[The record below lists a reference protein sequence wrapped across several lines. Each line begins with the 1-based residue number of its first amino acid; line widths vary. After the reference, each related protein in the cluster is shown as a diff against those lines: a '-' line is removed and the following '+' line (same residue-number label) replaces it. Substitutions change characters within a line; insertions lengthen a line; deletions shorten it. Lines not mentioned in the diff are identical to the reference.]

1 MASKLYIA
9 KNATTTAVW
18 YGGHMGE
25 TECAWSSDGIQYA
38 LYFNT
43 LVADKSTMV
52 TNFGKGYLPTG
63 SYATETHASYVC
75 SIGHVARKFIGWN
88 FKQYLSLSSVNASA
102 AFITVNT
109 FSYTL
114 SALINGDLGTFAIKA
129 LPEAGIGNYTAG
141 AIYASRTDLESVGF
155 SSWGISAKYTG
166 YGAYSHTQ
174 GKVSVSS
181 FSYDDLWAG
190 GKLVSYNYIANG
202 NKVEV
207 PDGAETITTLT
218 TVETSGRVVS
228 LGGSG
233 ASVSLISTNT
243 KLYTLREGT
252 LSDYCKN
259 TYYPKTTRK
268 FDIGAIFDGRDES
281 TWTVTT
287 PDGYGVVGWYNA
299 ADDTELTDT
308 AYHYASSDKN
318 VLTVNVA
325 DTTNINV
332 YAKVERTLGTATI
345 SVSGDGSV
353 AAKLNEADAEGTS
366 IAVVKDDV
374 LVLALTPGANSLV
387 SSVTANGEAVEVS
400 DNTATVTIG
409 FGDTDIVVT
418 FVERVQH
425 SLTVNCTPTDGGTI
439 ALTRDGETVATSAS
453 GVLSASIYDG
463 ITYALVATPAK
474 TADGVGELKKFSGW
488 FEDEA
493 CATSKGEEAK
503 LSLAFTDDATLW
515 AKFED
520 AQGYSVTASA
530 SMLTGEAA
538 SDCQISYTPNEGDY
552 ADGTFANKRV
562 ITFTAS
568 AGTGL
573 DIYGWEVD
581 GTQEEDASVT
591 RKVTIDGAN
600 ITVKAIFKRSQYTFT
615 ASFNSASSDKGGSIV
630 RERYNA
636 TSTAWETLSD
646 NDILYHGDR
655 VRARVG
661 CGDAGYVL
669 GNALSNGTAVEF
681 QKSGTEW
688 TVTFEALANNIDIVL
703 CMAGKLKVTLS
714 LVTDGDATATIYDAD
729 GATVAATA
737 NTNNGTIE
745 AYALLGSE
753 RRIATAKVTS
763 DKNIG
768 WDGWMLDG
776 SDTPIDGL
784 AEDCVITMTGAEQS
798 YKTSWS
804 EGDKSIYVKV
814 MNETDSASLGSLTAS
829 GGEVITKDAY
839 ASALNGFDVA
849 NDPANTIYL
858 KLARRGT
865 VVAAVTEVGD
875 ARFRQWTV
883 SSVKSDGTS
892 ATILTV
898 QKEEA
903 TLSYFCTTH
912 SVFTAH
918 FANDSAKR
926 WLTVYC
932 DGGVISFSP
941 SGYSS
946 RSGDNS
952 LAAIFYTG
960 DVVSISILAPSGK
973 CFARLFTDSAMTK
986 AHDGTTVTITD
997 TTTLWAKLEDDT
1009 HAVFSFGAGDA
1020 NKTAHWRS
1028 KLFVATRPWSPTAM
1042 RVEADAY
1049 SRLKVRVLQAS
1060 SPDKAQLD
1068 EFDERAKPLTIR
1080 DQNQRR
1086 IALRR
1091 SEKHIMVDIETNDP
1105 VSTVMVA
1112 SSSGGLA
1119 L

>member
-1 MASKLYIA
+1 MGNSKSPY
-9 KNATTTAVW
+9 
-18 YGGHMGE
+18 
-25 TECAWSSDGIQYA
+25 
-38 LYFNT
+38 
-43 LVADKSTMV
+43 
-52 TNFGKGYLPTG
+52 
-63 SYATETHASYVC
+63 YV
-75 SIGHVARKFIGWN
+75 
-88 FKQYLSLSSVNASA
+88 
-102 AFITVNT
+102 
-109 FSYTL
+109 
-114 SALINGDLGTFAIKA
+114 
-129 LPEAGIGNYTAG
+129 
-141 AIYASRTDLESVGF
+141 SRTDLESVRF

-166 YGAYSHTQ
+166 YGAYSYTQ
-174 GKVSVSS
+174 VKVSVSS
-181 FSYDDLWAG
+181 FSYDELWAG
-190 GKLVSYNYIANG
+190 GALVSYNYIANG

-207 PDGAETITTLT
+207 PDGAETITTLS
-218 TVETSGRVVS
+218 TVETGGRVVALSESDAEVCS
-228 LGGSG
+228 L
-233 ASVSLISTNT
+233 STNT
-243 KLYTLREGT
+243 RLYGIADGT
-252 LSDYCKN
+252 LTDANKKSFASDTNQY
-259 TYYPKTTRK
+259 
-268 FDIGAIFDGRDES
+268 DIGAIFDGRAES
-281 TWTVTT
+281 TWTVSV
-287 PDGYGVVGWYNA
+287 PIGYAVAGWYNA

-308 AYHYASSDKN
+308 VYHYASDDKKT
-318 VLTVNVA
+318 LTVIVEDTA
-325 DTTNINV
+325 DIDVYPKIVKTT
-332 YAKVERTLGTATI
+332 GTATI
-345 SVSGDGSV
+345 TVEGDGSV
-353 AAKLNEADAEGTS
+353 YAALEGTEVAS
-366 IAVVKDDV
+366 PIAVKTGDAVV
-374 LVLALTPGANSLV
+374 LTLMPGANAIV
-387 SSVTANGEAVEVS
+387 SKITANDEAVEVS

-425 SLTVNCTPTDGGTI
+425 SLTVNCTPTDGGTV

-493 CATSKGEEAK
+493 CATSKGEDAE

-520 AQGYSVTASA
+520 AQSYSVSA
-530 SMLTGEAA
+530 SVSTLTGEAA
-538 SDCQISYTPNEGDY
+538 SGCQISYTPDVGDY

-568 AGTGL
+568 AGTGW

-591 RKVTIDGAN
+591 RKVTIDGAD
-600 ITVKAIFKRSQYTFT
+600 ITVKAIFKRSQYIFT

-636 TSTAWETLSD
+636 TSTTWETLSD

-669 GNALSNGTAVEF
+669 GSALSNGTAVEF

-688 TVTFEALANNIDIVL
+688 TVTFEALANNIDLVL

-714 LVTDGDATATIYDAD
+714 LVTDGDATAMIYDAD
-729 GATVAATA
+729 GTTVAATA

-745 AYALLGSE
+745 AYVLLGSE
-753 RRIATAKVTS
+753 RRIATVKVTS

-784 AEDCVITMTGAEQS
+784 AEDCVITMTGAEQA

-892 ATILTV
+892 ATISTV

-946 RSGDNS
+946 RSGANS

-960 DVVSISILAPSGK
+960 DVVSISILTPSGK
-973 CFARLFTDSAMTK
+973 CFAGLFTDSAMTE
-986 AHDGTTVTITD
+986 AHGSTTVTITD

-1068 EFDERAKPLTIR
+1068 EFDERAKPLTIK

-1091 SEKHIMVDIETNDP
+1091 PEKHIMVDIETNDP

>member
-1 MASKLYIA
+1 MSIKCYVA

-18 YGGHMGE
+18 HGQKLS
-25 TECAWSSDGIQYA
+25 TKLKIVECAWSSDNVVYA
-38 LYFNT
+38 LY
-43 LVADKSTMV
+43 LARRVAAESVYGLGYKGCFYGSSTSTAYASSVSAIGNATRLMLGWSPDAFV
-52 TNFGKGYLPTG
+52 GKYAHRGFVDNEVKGYNADYVSYTG
-63 SYATETHASYVC
+63 YSSSFMTWLETNVS
-75 SIGHVARKFIGWN
+75 KF
-88 FKQYLSLSSVNASA
+88 SSSSVTS
-102 AFITVNT
+102 
-109 FSYTL
+109 
-114 SALINGDLGTFAIKA
+114 GW
-129 LPEAGIGNYTAG
+129 
-141 AIYASRTDLESVGF
+141 YASLTDLDSAGF
-155 SSWGISAKYTG
+155 SLWGISKDYLT
-166 YGAYSHTQ
+166 YGDCPSNQCYGSENATAD
-174 GKVSVSS
+174 KI
-181 FSYDDLWAG
+181 WAG
-190 GKLVSYNYIANG
+190 GSLCSYNYIADG

-207 PDGAETITTLT
+207 AEDAETITTLS
-218 TVETSGRVVS
+218 TVETGGRVVALNGTNAEVCS
-228 LGGSG
+228 L
-233 ASVSLISTNT
+233 STDT
-243 KLYTLREGT
+243 RLYGIADGT
-252 LSDYCKN
+252 LTAANKKSLASDTNQY
-259 TYYPKTTRK
+259 
-268 FDIGAIFDGRDES
+268 DIGAIFDGRDAS
-281 TWTVTT
+281 TWTVSV
-287 PDGYGVVGWYNA
+287 PSGYAVTGWYNS

-308 AYHYASSDKN
+308 EYHYASSDKKT
-318 VLTVNVA
+318 LTVKVA
-325 DTTNINV
+325 DPADIDVYPKIEKTT
-332 YAKVERTLGTATI
+332 GTATI
-345 SVSGDGSV
+345 TVVGDGSV
-353 AAKLNEADAEGTS
+353 SAALNDAEEVSPFAVKTGD
-366 IAVVKDDV
+366 AVV
-374 LVLALTPGANSLV
+374 LTLTPGTNAIA
-387 SSVTANGEAVEVS
+387 SSVTANGEAVEFS
-400 DNTATVTIG
+400 NNTATVTIG
-409 FGDTDIVVT
+409 YNDTDIVVT
-418 FVERVQH
+418 FVERALH
-425 SLTVNCTPTDGGTI
+425 TLTVSCTPADGGTV

-453 GVLSASIYDG
+453 GVLTASVYDG
-463 ITYALVATPAK
+463 ITYALVATPGK

-488 FEDEA
+488 FAEEA
-493 CATSKGEEAK
+493 CETSKGTDAE

-515 AKFED
+515 AKFDD

-530 SMLTGEAA
+530 STLTGEAA
-538 SDCQISYTPNEGDY
+538 SGCQVSYTPNEGDY

-568 AGTGL
+568 AGTGW
-573 DIYGWEVD
+573 DIYGWEID
-581 GTQEEDASVT
+581 GTQEEDSSVT
-591 RKVTIDGAN
+591 CKVTIDGAD

-630 RERYNA
+630 RERYDA
-636 TSTAWETLSD
+636 TSNAWDTLSD

-655 VRARVG
+655 VRARVN

-669 GNALSNGTAVEF
+669 GSALSNGTAVEF
-681 QKSGTEW
+681 QRSGTAW
-688 TVTFEALANNIDIVL
+688 TVTFEALANNIDLVL

-714 LVTDGDATATIYDAD
+714 LVTDGDATATIYNAD
-729 GATVAATA
+729 GSTIAATA

-745 AYALLGSE
+745 AYVLLGSE

-768 WDGWMLDG
+768 WDGWMFDG
-776 SDTPIDGL
+776 DDTPIDGL
-784 AEDCVITMTGAEQS
+784 AEDCVVTMTGAEQS

-814 MNETDSASLGSLTAS
+814 MNETDSASLGSLATS

-858 KLARRGT
+858 KLERRGT

-875 ARFRQWTV
+875 ARFRKWTV
-883 SSVKSDGTS
+883 SSVKADGTS
-892 ATILTV
+892 ATVSTV
-898 QKEEA
+898 EKEDA

-918 FANDSAKR
+918 FANDDAKR

-932 DGGVISFSP
+932 DGGAISFSP
-941 SGYSS
+941 SGHSS
-946 RSGDNS
+946 RTGDNS

-960 DVVSISILAPSGK
+960 DVVNVSVLAPSGK
-973 CFARLFTDSAMTK
+973 CFAGLFTDSAMTK
-986 AHDGTTVTITD
+986 AHAGTSVTITD
-997 TTTLWAKLEDDT
+997 TATLWAKLDDDT
-1009 HAVFSFGAGDA
+1009 HAIFSFGAGSV

-1068 EFDERAKPLTIR
+1068 EFDERAKPLTIK

-1091 SEKHIMVDIETNDP
+1091 PEKHIMVDIETDDP

-1112 SSSGGLA
+1112 SASGGLA